1 ADRIDFRWHARGAL
15 EEAAPAPPPA
25 DRARCGWSR
34 QTPRVGSVGLAPLL
48 RATGAVALC
57 ALLLSCSAIE
67 GARLYREGTQALER
81 GDADSAVRSLERA
94 AERVPQASEV
104 QNHLGL
110 AYLASGRRDD
120 AVRAFERAVALDC
133 NN

>member
-1 ADRIDFRWHARGAL
+1 MSLVA
-15 EEAAPAPPPA
+15 
-25 DRARCGWSR
+25 
-34 QTPRVGSVGLAPLL
+34 L
-48 RATGAVALC
+48 RAVGATALC
-57 ALLLSCSAIE
+57 AMLVDCAAIE

-81 GDADSAVRSLERA
+81 GDADDAVRSLEGA

-110 AYLASGRRDD
+110 AYLASGRRDE

-133 NN
+133 NNAAARRNLDLLRSP